1 MNFPRKRLLLA
12 RSLLFGGL
20 AATVALLPGVM
31 ELLLGGALAV
41 TAGLVSIISL
51 LRLSA
56 VVPSWRRR
64 RPRALRIAREL
75 PFVSVH
81 VVVGDEPVA
90 AVYRGLDSLARLN
103 YPADRFEVVVVSG
116 DSSAADAI
124 ARHCQALGN
133 RFRFHPLDGHPARA
147 VALNGARR
155 VMAAHASVIAVVD
168 AAFEVVPHFLRIAV
182 AALDSREI
190 SHVQFPQDHRTG
202 DGGGLTVGR
211 ELRHY
216 FHFYAKTAGAGLLPA
231 GSLGVIRR
239 DALDLVGGWESGSM
253 AEDAELGIR
262 LLAAGFHGRY
272 VDVEIGRGPLPP
284 TFAVLGRRRFRQ
296 AAGHAQCLARG
307 SHTPGFR
314 RWPAVRQLCAW
325 LDVQVVAVALALV
338 AAIAATISSQ
348 AHPFPPLFALA
359 LALWAVAVVAGV
371 LPVALATPGGW
382 GARVKACLV
391 HQALAPEASLGTLQ
405 GLIRT
410 HLPTIANPTPAPGQA
425 FGRRPSPAAAA
436 PPMLAFAFIFP
447 LEALF
452 PLTCLGALAFFQ
464 VALRRYA
471 ALNLSEHAD

>member
-1 MNFPRKRLLLA
+1 MNFPRKRLTLA
-12 RSLLFGGL
+12 RFLLFGGL
-20 AATVALLPGVM
+20 AATVALLPGFP
-31 ELLLGGALAV
+31 ELLLGGALVV
-41 TAGLVSIISL
+41 TAGLLTILSL

-75 PFVSVH
+75 PFISVH
-81 VVVGDEPVA
+81 VVVEDEPVA
-90 AVYRGLDSLARLN
+90 AVCRGFDSLARLN
-103 YPADRFEVVVVSG
+103 YPADRFEVVVTG
-116 DSSAADAI
+116 HSSAADTI
-124 ARHCQALGN
+124 ARHCRTLGN
-133 RFRFHPLDGHPARA
+133 RFRFHPSEGHLTKAA
-147 VALNGARR
+147 ALNGARR
-155 VMAAHASVIAVVD
+155 AMAARASVIAVVD

-190 SHVQFPQDHRTG
+190 SHVQFPQDHRAG
-202 DGGGLTVGR
+202 NGGGRAVGR

-239 DALDLVGGWESGSM
+239 DALDLVGGWESGSL

-284 TFAVLGRRRFRQ
+284 TFAELARRRFRQ
-296 AAGHAQCLARG
+296 AAGHARCLARG
-307 SHTPGFR
+307 SHKAGLG

-338 AAIAATISSQ
+338 AAIAATLSSQ
-348 AHPFPPLFALA
+348 AHPFPQLFALA
-359 LALWAVAVVAGV
+359 LALWAVAVVAGA

-382 GARVKACLV
+382 GARLKACLV

-410 HLPTIANPTPAPGQA
+410 HLPAIANANPAPAQA
-425 FGRRPSPAAAA
+425 LGRSPSSAAAA

-447 LEALF
+447 VEALL

-471 ALNLSEHAD
+471 ALNLSEHAG